1 MPTHEDDL
9 SRRLQ
14 SALERSR
21 ALRRHSQILGEMVQ
35 RLKSESTEIH
45 IEAKAL
51 LSSLSQQFAQLRL
64 SKKGQMVGTLEVLR
78 QGNTYPVSYTYDRP
92 RRTVQK
98 HFPCASEEELVRFL
112 KENLQMEVGS
122 LNQLLIDLRQTGTGS
137 IAFML
142 PVACEGYFSDP

>member
-21 ALRRHSQILGEMVQ
+21 ALRRRSQILGEMVQ
-35 RLKSESTEIH
+35 ILKSESTEKH
-45 IEAKAL
+45 IEVKAL
-51 LSSLSQQFAQLRL
+51 LSSLSQQLAYLTL
-64 SKKGQMVGTLEVLR
+64 SKKGQMMGTLEVLR
-78 QGNTYPVSYTYDRP
+78 QGNTYPVSYTYGCP

-112 KENLQMEVGS
+112 KENLQMEIGS

-137 IAFML
+137 LAFML
-142 PVACEGYFSDP
+142 SVACKGYFSDP

>member
-35 RLKSESTEIH
+35 ILKSESTEIH

-51 LSSLSQQFAQLRL
+51 LSSLSQQFAPQAIEER
-64 SKKGQMVGTLEVLR
+64 SNG
-78 QGNTYPVSYTYDRP
+78 GNP
-92 RRTVQK
+92 
-98 HFPCASEEELVRFL
+98 
-112 KENLQMEVGS
+112 
-122 LNQLLIDLRQTGTGS
+122 
-137 IAFML
+137 
-142 PVACEGYFSDP
+142 